1 MTDALYTS
9 DSSTHLPKSNGQSI
23 MVRDPA
29 GVVNDGKPGLNLII
43 SLSCS
48 HRRRVKA
55 DLVQISEQLFLVNS
69 LDALTD
75 VYFPEQHTSPISII
89 NL

>member
-1 MTDALYTS
+1 
-9 DSSTHLPKSNGQSI
+9 
-23 MVRDPA
+23 MVHDPA
-29 GVVNDGKPGLNLII
+29 GVVNDGKPGSNLMI

-48 HRRRVKA
+48 YHRRVKA
-55 DLVQISEQLFLVNS
+55 NLVQASEQLFLVNS
-69 LDALTD
+69 LDALSD